1 MTEMMTLRRAVL
13 FLAFAPSTWST
24 WSSAQQSEP
33 APAIESSVGLDENE
47 QASSASSLG
56 VNLQLIETSLSPAAI
71 LQALTE
77 EFQVPMIESSSTTGL
92 LISVD
97 ARQLRVSYRDDA
109 GKVVERE
116 MALPVDEPRQ
126 LDTIALLAGNLA
138 RDEGGELLAQLQA
151 AQAANSTTPETLEN
165 KGSASPAS
173 SDNES
178 PRQSP
183 EGANANPAAVPSAAP
198 SKPPAA
204 LPVSP
209 APSKPPAAPPVPLR
223 ELEPTPF
230 SASFAGSLA
239 FPLTLRERRTHFEV
253 GLVYSNLG
261 AVEGIAGN
269 VLTLRNQGL
278 DTKNGSK
285 GIQFAG
291 LWLGSSGSFTGVS
304 AAGLINHHSDG
315 SQGTQGA
322 GLVAIQTGGMKGV
335 QAAGLVSVVGGKMQG
350 VQLGAVSS
358 NSWGGVEG
366 VQATFILALNRGSLR
381 GVQLS
386 GIAAHSSGDV
396 RGMQLSMIS
405 SSAGG
410 AVDGSQFAL
419 VNVAR
424 SIDGSQLG
432 ITNVAYQGFD
442 GFQLGIT
449 NVAGD
454 FKGTQVGLV
463 NVGGRGKGGQFALVN
478 VARDL
483 EGTAI
488 APVNIIPGAR
498 NQLISYVSYSSDPD
512 LEGLPAGPMTHL
524 AIRVLPGPIYT
535 QANFGLGVEAKEC
548 TDESDSSTCIGGST
562 EYAAGFA
569 LGVRLPL
576 VGGLH
581 TELDLQYQFEK
592 AFSSSSNLRHAILG
606 RAALSYQFVDW
617 FAVFAGAGPR
627 LNLKSGP
634 AADPDPEASWD
645 PHFFGGIQLF

>member
-1 MTEMMTLRRAVL
+1 MMTLRRAVL
-13 FLAFAPSTWST
+13 LLALVPTTWST
-24 WSSAQQSEP
+24 WSSAQPSESAQP
-33 APAIESSVGLDENE
+33 IEPSSSLDSKE
-47 QASSASSLG
+47 QTSSAGSLG
-56 VNLQLIETSLSPAAI
+56 VNLQLNQTSLSRAAI
-71 LQALTE
+71 LQALKE
-77 EFQVPMIESSSTTGL
+77 EFRVPMIETSSTTGL

-97 ARQLRVSYRDDA
+97 ARQLHVSYRDDA

-116 MALPVDEPRQ
+116 MALPIEESGQ

-151 AQAANSTTPETLEN
+151 AQAANSTTPEVLEN
-165 KGSASPAS
+165 EDSASPAS
-173 SDNES
+173 DDNES
-178 PRQSP
+178 PVQPSD
-183 EGANANPAAVPSAAP
+183 VPSAAP
-198 SKPPAA
+198 AAEPSSDTSKPP
-204 LPVSP
+204 V
-209 APSKPPAAPPVPLR
+209 APPSEAPDTSKPPVAPAVPLR
-223 ELEPTPF
+223 ELEEIPF

-239 FPLTLRERRTHFEV
+239 FPPKLREKRTHFEV
-253 GLVYSNLG
+253 GLVHSNLG

-291 LWLGSSGSFTGVS
+291 LWLGSAGTFKGVS
-304 AAGLINHHSDG
+304 AAGLVNHHSDG
-315 SQGTQGA
+315 SQGAQGA

-335 QAAGLVSVVGGKMQG
+335 QAAGLVSVVGEKIRG
-350 VQLGAVSS
+350 VQLAGLSS
-358 NSWGGVEG
+358 NSWGGVDG

-381 GVQLS
+381 GVQLG
-386 GIAAHSSGDV
+386 GIAVHSSGDV
-396 RGMQLSMIS
+396 RGLQLSMIS
-405 SSAGG
+405 TSAGG
-410 AVDGSQFAL
+410 AVDGSQLAL

-432 ITNVAYQGFD
+432 IANVAYQGLE

-498 NQLISYVSYSSDPD
+498 NQLISYVSYSPDPD
-512 LEGLPAGPMTHL
+512 LEGLPAGPMTHV
-524 AIRVLPGPIYT
+524 AIRVLPGLIYT

-562 EYAAGFA
+562 EYAAGLA
-569 LGVRLPL
+569 IGVRLPL
-576 VGGLH
+576 VGDLH
-581 TELDLQYQFEK
+581 AELDLQYQFEK

-606 RAALSYQFVDW
+606 RAALSYQLMDC
-617 FAVFAGAGPR
+617 FALFAGAGPR

-645 PHFFGGIQLF
+645 PHFFGGIQVF